1 MNIFLIIKQNG
12 RKRKNSPSN
21 KKEEVEK
28 KNIATL
34 NLTCALTKEN
44 EKLVEKNIKNQN
56 DINVNKG
63 GQQNEILA
71 NLQRVELQ
79 LEDSKKEN
87 ENLKNDNEKKEKD
100 VKKYKNKLK
109 KTKNNLDSKKNMN
122 LLLVEIIQLQKKEIE
137 CIKTYNLN
145 KNEKLKEIL
154 DQLKLSTQN
163 KMRELEKTVEN
174 DDYSDDDEE
183 EGEEDEEEEEEEDEE
198 GEGEEGED
206 EEK

>member
-1 MNIFLIIKQNG
+1 
-12 RKRKNSPSN
+12 
-21 KKEEVEK
+21 
-28 KNIATL
+28 
-34 NLTCALTKEN
+34 
-44 EKLVEKNIKNQN
+44 
-56 DINVNKG
+56 
-63 GQQNEILA
+63 
-71 NLQRVELQ
+71 
-79 LEDSKKEN
+79 
-87 ENLKNDNEKKEKD
+87 
-100 VKKYKNKLK
+100 
-109 KTKNNLDSKKNMN
+109 MN